1 MRLETITKV
10 VMSAALLPVSPA
22 CAATH
27 ETDGTKP
34 TMVYVGTYT
43 GEKSKGIY
51 QFQLET
57 GEQPRL
63 SPAGLAVE
71 ANSPAFLETDPKRH
85 LLFAVNEVPTFDGK
99 PTGAV
104 SSFQL
109 DPASG
114 KLKLLNTVPSKGA
127 GPCHLC
133 LDRTGRFLLIA
144 NYNSG
149 SVAVVKVERNGHL
162 GEATDFIQHTG
173 GSVNRQRQEGP
184 HAHCASL
191 DQANRFAFICD
202 LGLDKILIYRFDP
215 ERGKLT
221 PNEPAFA
228 TVKPGAGPRHMAF
241 RPDGKFA
248 YVINEMAS
256 SVTAF
261 AYNSGSGALTEVQ
274 TISTLPEDFNG
285 RNSGA
290 EIAVHPNGKF
300 LYASNRGRD
309 SIAIFKIEPNKG
321 TLERIGEQPGGGKTP
336 RHFGIDPSGKYLAV
350 ANQNSG
356 NILLCAID
364 GSTGLLKPSSALA
377 DAPSPVCVLFLPPS
391 R

>member
-1 MRLETITKV
+1 MRLETITTLL
-10 VMSAALLPVSPA
+10 MSAALLPVSPA

-27 ETDGTKP
+27 QTDGAKP
-34 TMVYVGTYT
+34 MTVYVGTYT

-51 QFQLET
+51 QFRLEA
-57 GEQPRL
+57 GEPPRL
-63 SPAGLAVE
+63 APAGLAAE
-71 ANSPAFLETDPKRH
+71 ANSPAFLQADPKRH
-85 LLFAVNEVPTFDGK
+85 FLFAVNEAPTFEGK

-114 KLKLLNTVPSKGA
+114 KLTLLNTVPSKGA

-133 LDRTGRFLLIA
+133 LDKTGRSLVVA

-149 SVAVVKVERNGHL
+149 SVAVIKVQPDGHL

-173 GSVNRQRQEGP
+173 SSVNRQRQEGP
-184 HAHCASL
+184 HAHCAIL
-191 DQANRFAFICD
+191 DRANRFAFICD

-228 TVKPGAGPRHMAF
+228 TVKPGAGPRHMTF

-274 TISTLPEDFNG
+274 TISTLPKDFNG
-285 RNSGA
+285 HNSGA

-309 SIAIFKIEPNKG
+309 SVAIFKLEPDKG

-336 RHFGIDPSGKYLAV
+336 RHFGIDPSGKYLAI

-364 GSTGLLKPSSALA
+364 DSTGLLKPSSVLA

-391 R
+391 L